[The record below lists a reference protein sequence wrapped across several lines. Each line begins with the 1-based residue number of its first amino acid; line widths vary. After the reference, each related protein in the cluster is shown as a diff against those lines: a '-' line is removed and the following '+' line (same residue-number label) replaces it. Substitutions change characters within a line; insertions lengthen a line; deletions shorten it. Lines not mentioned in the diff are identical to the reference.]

1 VTRQRKT
8 WPEKGKRSVK
18 WFSRAEAARTVRE
31 PVLRDI
37 IRKLGKQS

>member
-1 VTRQRKT
+1 MGRVQDKVVLVT
-8 WPEKGKRSVK
+8 GGSGGIG
-18 WFSRAEAARTVRE
+18 AATVRE